1 MHCPSTAACFTQP
14 KVLFKCI
21 KVPVAVEPSKTI
33 DPTPRCDRTL
43 GSGLPF
49 PLKPMSALTQ
59 YEKWET

>member
-1 MHCPSTAACFTQP
+1 
-14 KVLFKCI
+14 VLFKCI

-33 DPTPRCDRTL
+33 DPTPRFDRTL